1 MMGLNNFFAWISF
14 VVFIACV
21 VIIRNLKYKIL
32 YLRKNKDMDFKIED
46 IALFET
52 FKTENF
58 LEEFILIIAML
69 FSIAL
74 SNISKNSFLL
84 STISILTLL
93 FLSFGIIRAIF
104 FNKIIDQPYF
114 DKKELFEIEEGSIIN
129 EDFEKTLKKHKL
141 LGKTNNFARKNE
153 IFKFVK
159 NKIRDD
165 KIKKIILFFYF
176 YFFFFIQII
185 LLTLG
190 AIYWFTEKL
199 N

>member
-1 MMGLNNFFAWISF
+1 
-14 VVFIACV
+14 
-21 VIIRNLKYKIL
+21 
-32 YLRKNKDMDFKIED
+32 MDFKIED

-58 LEEFILIIAML
+58 LEEFILIITML

-74 SNISKNSFLL
+74 SNISKNNFLL

-93 FLSFGIIRAIF
+93 FLSLGIVRAIF
-104 FNKIIDQPYF
+104 FNKIIEQPYF

-129 EDFEKTLKKHKL
+129 EDFENTLKKHKL

-159 NKIRDD
+159 NKIRDN

-176 YFFFFIQII
+176 YFFFFIQIL

-190 AIYWFTEKL
+190 IIYWITEKL

>member
-176 YFFFFIQII
+176 YFFFFIQTV

>member
-14 VVFIACV
+14 VAFIACV
-21 VIIRNLKYKIL
+21 VIIRSLKYKIL

-176 YFFFFIQII
+176 YFFFFIQIV

>member
-1 MMGLNNFFAWISF
+1 MMGLNNFFAWVSF
-14 VVFIACV
+14 VVFISCV

-32 YLRKNKDMDFKIED
+32 YLKKKRDMDFKIED

-58 LEEFILIIAML
+58 LEEFILIITML

-74 SNISKNSFLL
+74 SNISKNNFLL
-84 STISILTLL
+84 SNISILTLL
-93 FLSFGIIRAIF
+93 FLSLGIVRAIF
-104 FNKIIDQPYF
+104 FNKIIEQPYF

-129 EDFEKTLKKHKL
+129 EDFENTLKKHKL
-141 LGKTNNFARKNE
+141 LGKTNNFA
-153 IFKFVK
+153 K
-159 NKIRDD
+159 NKIRDN

-176 YFFFFIQII
+176 YFFFFIQIL

-190 AIYWFTEKL
+190 IIYWITEKL

>member
-1 MMGLNNFFAWISF
+1 
-14 VVFIACV
+14 
-21 VIIRNLKYKIL
+21 
-32 YLRKNKDMDFKIED
+32 MDFKIED

-58 LEEFILIIAML
+58 LEEFILIITML

-74 SNISKNSFLL
+74 SNISKNNFLL
-84 STISILTLL
+84 SNISILTLL
-93 FLSFGIIRAIF
+93 FLSLGIVRAIF
-104 FNKIIDQPYF
+104 FNKIIEQPYF

-129 EDFEKTLKKHKL
+129 EDFENTLKKHKL

-159 NKIRDD
+159 NKIRDN
-165 KIKKIILFFYF
+165 KVKKIILFFYF
-176 YFFFFIQII
+176 YFFFFIQIL

-190 AIYWFTEKL
+190 IIYWITEKL

>member
-84 STISILTLL
+84 STISILILL

-176 YFFFFIQII
+176 YFFFFIQIV

>member
-176 YFFFFIQII
+176 YFFFFIQIV

>member
-14 VVFIACV
+14 VVFIDCV
-21 VIIRNLKYKIL
+21 VIIRSLKYKIL

-176 YFFFFIQII
+176 YFFFFIQIV

-190 AIYWFTEKL
+190 AIYWFMEKL

>member
-1 MMGLNNFFAWISF
+1 MMGLNNFFAWSSF
-14 VVFIACV
+14 VLFISCV

-32 YLRKNKDMDFKIED
+32 YLKKNKDMDFKIED

-58 LEEFILIIAML
+58 LEEFILIIGML

-74 SNISKNSFLL
+74 SNISRNSFLL

-93 FLSFGIIRAIF
+93 FLSFGIVRAIF
-104 FNKIIDQPYF
+104 FNKIIEQPYF

-129 EDFEKTLKKHKL
+129 EDIENTLKKHKL

-159 NKIRDD
+159 NKIRDN

-176 YFFFFIQII
+176 YFFFFIQIL

-190 AIYWFTEKL
+190 TIYWVIEKT

>member
-21 VIIRNLKYKIL
+21 VIIRSLKYKIL

-176 YFFFFIQII
+176 YFFFFIQIV

>member
-1 MMGLNNFFAWISF
+1 
-14 VVFIACV
+14 
-21 VIIRNLKYKIL
+21 
-32 YLRKNKDMDFKIED
+32 MDFKIED

-58 LEEFILIIAML
+58 LEEFILIITML

-74 SNISKNSFLL
+74 SNISKNNFLL

-93 FLSFGIIRAIF
+93 FLSLGIVRAIF
-104 FNKIIDQPYF
+104 FNKIIEQPYF

-129 EDFEKTLKKHKL
+129 EDFENTLKKHKL

-159 NKIRDD
+159 NKIRDN

-176 YFFFFIQII
+176 YFFFFIQIL

-190 AIYWFTEKL
+190 IIYWITEKS

>member
-1 MMGLNNFFAWISF
+1 MMGLNNFFAWLSF
-14 VVFIACV
+14 VVFISCV

-32 YLRKNKDMDFKIED
+32 YLRKKKDMDFKIED

-58 LEEFILIIAML
+58 LEEFILIITML

-74 SNISKNSFLL
+74 SNISKNNFLL
-84 STISILTLL
+84 STILILTLL
-93 FLSFGIIRAIF
+93 FLSLGIVRAVF
-104 FNKIIDQPYF
+104 FNKIIEQPYF

-129 EDFEKTLKKHKL
+129 EDFENTLKKHKL

-159 NKIRDD
+159 NKIRDN

-176 YFFFFIQII
+176 YFFFFIQIL

-190 AIYWFTEKL
+190 IIYWITEKL

>member
-1 MMGLNNFFAWISF
+1 MMGLNNFFAWLSF
-14 VVFIACV
+14 VVFISCV
-21 VIIRNLKYKIL
+21 VIIRNLKYIIL
-32 YLRKNKDMDFKIED
+32 YLRKKKDMDFKIED

-58 LEEFILIIAML
+58 LEEFILIITML

-74 SNISKNSFLL
+74 SNISKNNFLL

-93 FLSFGIIRAIF
+93 FLSLGIVRAVF
-104 FNKIIDQPYF
+104 FNKIIEQPYF

-129 EDFEKTLKKHKL
+129 EDFENTLKKHKL

-159 NKIRDD
+159 NKIRDN

-176 YFFFFIQII
+176 YFFFFIQIL

-190 AIYWFTEKL
+190 IIYWITEKL

>member
-74 SNISKNSFLL
+74 SNISKNSFL
-84 STISILTLL
+84 
-93 FLSFGIIRAIF
+93 
-104 FNKIIDQPYF
+104 
-114 DKKELFEIEEGSIIN
+114 
-129 EDFEKTLKKHKL
+129 
-141 LGKTNNFARKNE
+141 
-153 IFKFVK
+153 
-159 NKIRDD
+159 
-165 KIKKIILFFYF
+165 
-176 YFFFFIQII
+176 
-185 LLTLG
+185 
-190 AIYWFTEKL
+190 
-199 N
+199 